1 MTAVS
6 KDQAILIVG
15 AGPVG
20 LTAALELKRRGFSPR
35 IIDKA
40 TGPAGQ
46 SRALGVNPR
55 TLEILAP
62 SGVTDELLAI
72 GNRITRV
79 DMIDPDA
86 RRILSLNVDRLKHRF
101 PFMLIVP
108 QSETEHLLGAA
119 LEEAGIAIEWE
130 TELMDILWHG
140 SRVEAT
146 IATATASE
154 TIEPDVVIGADGAH
168 SSVRELSRIAFEG
181 ENYLAVFAL
190 ADIRYE
196 LPRDASTVT
205 IEVFPGG
212 AVGTFPIDE
221 LTFRHVGTSGD
232 VVELVKNRRSAS
244 EVLWHSSFQ
253 VGFRAVSTYQ
263 RDGVFLA
270 GDAAHIHSPVGAR
283 GMNLGIEDAAWLAYL
298 LDQGR
303 ADEYTQIRRPI
314 AQRVVAMTRRE
325 TDRLFQHN
333 MLSYVVLRYFGR
345 LVLRLP
351 FVERL
356 ALNRL
361 TGLDTPPPPWLA

>member
-6 KDQAILIVG
+6 RDQTILIVG

-40 TGPAGQ
+40 SGPAGQ

-55 TLEILAP
+55 TLEILTP
-62 SGVTDELLAI
+62 SGVTEDLLAV
-72 GNRITRV
+72 GNRVSRV

-86 RRILSLNVDRLKHRF
+86 HRILRLNIDRLKHRF

-119 LEEAGIAIEWE
+119 LEDLGVEIEWE
-130 TELMDILWHG
+130 TELMDVLWHG

-146 IATATASE
+146 IATATSSE
-154 TIEPDVVIGADGAH
+154 TVEPDILIGADGAH
-168 SSVRELSRIAFEG
+168 SSVRELSRIAFDG

-190 ADIRYE
+190 ADIRYQ
-196 LPRDASTVT
+196 LPRDASTAT

-253 VGFRAVSTYQ
+253 VSFRSVSTYQ
-263 RDGVFLA
+263 RDRVFLA
-270 GDAAHIHSPVGAR
+270 GDAAHVHSPVGAR

-298 LDQGR
+298 IDEGR
-303 ADEYTQIRRPI
+303 EAEYTTLRRPI
-314 AQRVVAMTRRE
+314 GLRVISMTRRQ
-325 TDRLFQHN
+325 TDRLFQHS
-333 MLSYVVLRYFGR
+333 MVSHIVLRYFGKW
-345 LVLRLP
+345 VLWLP

-356 ALNRL
+356 ALKRL
-361 TGLDTPPPPWLA
+361 TGLDTPSPPWLA